1 MFDKVG
7 SKKKNTSKCQVLQN
21 HEGHDIRV
29 DYLGEGRM
37 ESQSVSTVTK

>member
-7 SKKKNTSKCQVLQN
+7 SEKKNTSKCQVLQN
-21 HEGHDIRV
+21 HEGHDI